1 MQLHKLLQEVAGA
14 NNVYF
19 QPPSTIKMKYPCIR
33 YKLTG
38 DYHKHADNQTYL
50 FRDRYT
56 VMVIDTKADSAL
68 REAVRKLPLCSL
80 RDAYPAENLHHFVF
94 ELYY

>member
-19 QPPSTIKMKYPCIR
+19 QPPSNIKMKYPCIR

-38 DYHKHADNQTYL
+38 DYREHADNQTYL

-68 REAVRKLPLCSL
+68 REAVRKLPLCSF
-80 RDAYPAENLHHFVF
+80 RDAYTAENLHHFVF